1 MIQCERGHFFDENR
15 YAGCPYCNQIASQ
28 QRSVIPPIAPAMEI
42 PKPSCGKTV
51 AIEGMDTA
59 PQISKT
65 VAIDGFEDNYPH
77 VNKTVSITEQLS
89 PSGLPEFAP
98 AAAVAPIA
106 ASAPAAQPA
115 PAAPTAVEV
124 PAAPAV
130 QAAPVETAVSSPA
143 PFAAAP
149 APQETADASAAQVN
163 NAPDLSSD
171 PESFMR
177 PYQVTGLGVK
187 ENPTPIP
194 VNEPVYDRPYA
205 VSGLGVKENPT
216 PTPSDVGATFPVE
229 QQGAAPM
236 AAEAAAFA
244 SFGFPGG
251 PVPGMMPGMVPGMPP
266 APASPFASP
275 APAAPEVQAEPAVA
289 ETPVAP
295 VEAETPVEP
304 AVPEVPAEPAVFE
317 APVETPV
324 TEKPVEPAAV
334 ETPVQPEVAETP
346 AESVVSEVPVVPVV
360 PQAPADPH
368 ATVAMTESD
377 MDYLPRLHARAFFVC
392 IDGPMTGASFV
403 FQENKAIIGRQ
414 KNYEISLFRDPSVS
428 RNPHAII
435 RYAKETLT
443 YTVAPGDAE
452 KKVSVNGE
460 FISQEQT
467 LKLYDIVGIGQT
479 RLLFIP
485 VCSEKFAW

>member
-149 APQETADASAAQVN
+149 APQETADASAAQVTMLRIF
-163 NAPDLSSD
+163 PLILSRSC
-171 PESFMR
+171 
-177 PYQVTGLGVK
+177 VL
-187 ENPTPIP
+187 
-194 VNEPVYDRPYA
+194 
-205 VSGLGVKENPT
+205 
-216 PTPSDVGATFPVE
+216 
-229 QQGAAPM
+229 
-236 AAEAAAFA
+236 
-244 SFGFPGG
+244 
-251 PVPGMMPGMVPGMPP
+251 
-266 APASPFASP
+266 
-275 APAAPEVQAEPAVA
+275 
-289 ETPVAP
+289 
-295 VEAETPVEP
+295 
-304 AVPEVPAEPAVFE
+304 
-317 APVETPV
+317 
-324 TEKPVEPAAV
+324 
-334 ETPVQPEVAETP
+334 
-346 AESVVSEVPVVPVV
+346 
-360 PQAPADPH
+360 
-368 ATVAMTESD
+368 
-377 MDYLPRLHARAFFVC
+377 
-392 IDGPMTGASFV
+392 
-403 FQENKAIIGRQ
+403 
-414 KNYEISLFRDPSVS
+414 
-428 RNPHAII
+428 I
-435 RYAKETLT
+435 R
-443 YTVAPGDAE
+443 
-452 KKVSVNGE
+452 
-460 FISQEQT
+460 
-467 LKLYDIVGIGQT
+467 
-479 RLLFIP
+479 
-485 VCSEKFAW
+485 